1 MLAKGEEVLGTL
13 GQETITVRPLAE
25 PERESLAREVSK
37 NAVRVVLY
45 AVVLAS
51 LVIITAESDQAPGAR
66 IVFAVVATPL
76 IVVMVNRLVALYW
89 FFRDRQAGYVIVLS
103 SAAGR
108 TERLAAS
115 GRRWEGRA

>member
-25 PERESLAREVSK
+25 AERESLAREVSE
-37 NAVRVVLY
+37 NAVRAVIYAVILAMVVLVAARADQTGGGVFFAIMAIPLTV
-45 AVVLAS
+45 AVV
-51 LVIITAESDQAPGAR
+51 IK
-66 IVFAVVATPL
+66 
-76 IVVMVNRLVALYW
+76 LVALYW

-103 SAAGR
+103 SAIGR